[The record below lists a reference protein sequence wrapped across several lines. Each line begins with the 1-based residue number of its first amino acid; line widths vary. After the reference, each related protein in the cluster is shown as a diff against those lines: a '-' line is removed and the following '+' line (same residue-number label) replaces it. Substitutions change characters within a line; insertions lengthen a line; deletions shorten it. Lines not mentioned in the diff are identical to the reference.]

1 MINLKHSYMQEKACL
16 RQAHFY
22 LWEHAASAYPLVVV
36 LFFFNLSEVHYVLVS

>member
-22 LWEHAASAYPLVVV
+22 LWEHAASAYPWL
-36 LFFFNLSEVHYVLVS
+36 LLYIFFLIWVKSIMF